1 MMQEEE
7 EKEEKQEQVWMDGM
21 VEVMM
26 LPRTHEGA
34 RQRERRRTSVFCSS
48 SSSCR

>member
-7 EKEEKQEQVWMDGM
+7 EKEEKQEQVWMNGM

-26 LPRTHEGA
+26 LPRTREGA
-34 RQRERRRTSVFCSS
+34 RQR
-48 SSSCR
+48 